1 MARTQKFN
9 EDILLTAVVKYSE
22 ICKGKIKATEL
33 AEWSRNNIEGLA
45 EVRDYHF
52 TRPVK
57 EHDVKT
63 GKIKKRLKL
72 CTIKI
77 NEINKNRSVA
87 TSINTNILLS
97 ASNCRA
103 MFELPQIEQEKLIVD
118 TRQVVSKLFEKSRN
132 LQRENA
138 VIQQVNREQVAII
151 RELENRI
158 KDIEKK
164 QNQLEKKINYILR
177 ITDEEMRLKM
187 LENMG
192 IADGIV
198 DLNVYK
204 KKIEE
209 DLEEVFNIKKVL
221 TRYLREEEKYNENA
235 NDNNNITNEILKGL
249 DF

>member
-1 MARTQKFN
+1 MARTQKFS
-9 EDILLTAVVKYSE
+9 EEILLTAVVKYSE
-22 ICKGKIKATEL
+22 ICKGKIKATQL

-57 EHDVKT
+57 EYDVKT
-63 GKIKKRLKL
+63 GKIKKRSKL

-103 MFELPQIEQEKLIVD
+103 MFELPQIEQEKLIID

-138 VIQQVNREQVAII
+138 VIQQINREQTAII
-151 RELENRI
+151 KELENKI
-158 KDIEKK
+158 KDIQKK
-164 QNQLEKKINYILR
+164 QRQLEKKVNYIMR
-177 ITDEEMRLKM
+177 VTDEEMRLKM
-187 LENMG
+187 LKNMG
-192 IADGIV
+192 ISDGVV

-209 DLEEVFNIKKVL
+209 ELEDIFNIKKSL
-221 TRYLREEEKYNENA
+221 ARYLAEDENYNKNID
-235 NDNNNITNEILKGL
+235 DNNNITKEILKGL
-249 DF
+249 NF